1 MKSNNVHDL
10 FSSDKEWTDTLDEDG
25 DGAGGGGMTD
35 NLERRVEKLEDGVAG
50 IKLDLVRLTERS
62 EQFVTKTDLSEL
74 KGDLKSEIIGLK
86 GDIKASIA
94 EINLNTYKA
103 IKESQE
109 STLKV
114 VQERFDKL
122 DEIARWKWG
131 NIIIPIVMG
140 VFGAVVAYLVAKAG
154 A

>member
-1 MKSNNVHDL
+1 MSNVSKLPSIRD
-10 FSSDKEWTDTLDEDG
+10 TDDVVWKKDG
-25 DGAGGGGMTD
+25 NGGGGMSD
-35 NLERRVEKLEDGVAG
+35 NLEKRVEKLEDGISAV
-50 IKLDLVRLTERS
+50 KLDLVRLIERS
-62 EQFVTKTDLSEL
+62 EQFVTKADLSEL
-74 KGDLKSEIIGLK
+74 KGDLRSEIIGLK
-86 GDIKASIA
+86 GDVKASIA
-94 EINLNTYKA
+94 EINLNTFKA
-103 IKESQE
+103 IKDSQE

-114 VQERFDKL
+114 VQDRFDKL

>member
-1 MKSNNVHDL
+1 MNGDRVSERDAPFNVYQMDN
-10 FSSDKEWTDTLDEDG
+10 SK
-25 DGAGGGGMTD
+25 GGGGNEGM
-35 NLERRVEKLEDGVAG
+35 LEKLEKRVEKLEEDISSV
-50 IKLDLVRLTERS
+50 KLDLVRLTERS

>member
-1 MKSNNVHDL
+1 MNGDKVSERDAPFTLYHMDKS
-10 FSSDKEWTDTLDEDG
+10 K
-25 DGAGGGGMTD
+25 GGGGNEGM
-35 NLERRVEKLEDGVAG
+35 LEKLEKRVEKLEEDISSV
-50 IKLDLVRLTERS
+50 KLDLVRLTERS
-62 EQFVTKTDLSEL
+62 EQFVTKADLSEL

-86 GDIKASIA
+86 GDIKASVA
-94 EINLNTYKA
+94 EINLNTFKA

-114 VQERFDKL
+114 VQDRFDKL

>member
-1 MKSNNVHDL
+1 MSNVSKLPNLRD
-10 FSSDKEWTDTLDEDG
+10 TDDVIWKKDGNGG
-25 DGAGGGGMTD
+25 DGMSD
-35 NLERRVEKLEDGVAG
+35 NLEKRVEKLEDGMSAV
-50 IKLDLVRLTERS
+50 KLDLVRLTERS
-62 EQFVTKTDLSEL
+62 EQFVTKADLSEL
-74 KGDLKSEIIGLK
+74 NGDLKSEIIGLK
-86 GDIKASIA
+86 GDIKASVA
-94 EINLNTYKA
+94 EINLYTFKA

-114 VQERFDKL
+114 VQDRFDKL